1 MHSQAVV
8 VLQESLMQTAIS
20 TQLEIPRLIANYFK
34 YFRKLRTRIFW
45 EIFRGIFFVNQL
57 LSRWKKKGIGIQVKM
72 EVFLNAKTDKYSDC
86 VKG

>member
-1 MHSQAVV
+1 MIHTLRAKPIQEEVRHRKKRLAGQNAFAAAVV

-45 EIFRGIFFVNQL
+45 EIFRRIFFFVN
-57 LSRWKKKGIGIQVKM
+57 
-72 EVFLNAKTDKYSDC
+72 
-86 VKG
+86 